1 MFFPYLKEH
10 NIKHCIHLGDITDRR
25 KFINFKT
32 LDKFRHD
39 FVYKLGRY
47 DVDTH
52 VIIGNHDT
60 YYKNTNEINSMN
72 TLFTSFDGKYE
83 PYIYTKATEVDF
95 DGCKMLFLPWICDD
109 NRDETMQMIK
119 DTDAQIVM
127 GHLEVKGF
135 TMYKGFTNFDH
146 GLDRK
151 VFSKLDRAF
160 SGHFH
165 HKSTQDNITYLGNP
179 YQMTW
184 SDYGDKRGF
193 HIFDTETREIEFN
206 ENPYSIFKKLEYNDR
221 DKSYENFDASEFK
234 DHYVKVVVINKINAK
249 QFDKVIDKLYNA
261 DVHEINI
268 IEDFTDFDA
277 TFVDDKKLQL
287 DDTLSLLHSYVDE
300 VDTTADKDRIKNDMK
315 RLYVEASNNTV

>member
-1 MFFPYLKEH
+1 MKKIE
-10 NIKHCIHLGDITDRR
+10 
-25 KFINFKT
+25 
-32 LDKFRHD
+32 
-39 FVYKLGRY
+39 
-47 DVDTH
+47 
-52 VIIGNHDT
+52 
-60 YYKNTNEINSMN
+60 S
-72 TLFTSFDGKYE
+72 
-83 PYIYTKATEVDF
+83 
-95 DGCKMLFLPWICDD
+95 
-109 NRDETMQMIK
+109 
-119 DTDAQIVM
+119 TDAQVLM

-151 VFSKLDRAF
+151 VFSKFDRAF

-193 HIFDTETREIEFN
+193 HIFDTETREIEFI

-300 VDTTADKDRIKNDMK
+300 VDTLQIKIELKM
-315 RLYVEASNNTV
+315 T